1 MSKPY
6 YLPQDPQIIVC
17 LLMIWSSDEGSKRLP
32 TGISKW
38 SWGARGRPK
47 VLQDKGLSIDLY

>member
-47 VLQDKGLSIDLY
+47 VLQDKGLSID